1 MLSSLLLRRA
11 GLGAIVISAFALA
24 AIPGQAQQM
33 RQQMADKAAAS
44 AGNAFVNKIDGE
56 SCADF
61 AQTMSQM
68 KQKSGSGSSSSSM
81 SQKLKANTEARTQF
95 VNIVAAPLLNK
106 MINCNMLPGG
116 M

>member
-1 MLSSLLLRRA
+1 MLSSFLMRRI
-11 GLGAIVISAFALA
+11 GLGAVLGFAFALA

-33 RQQMADKAAAS
+33 RQQMADKVAAS
-44 AGNAFVNKIDGE
+44 AGNAFVSKINGE
-56 SCADF
+56 SCSQF

-68 KQKSGSGSSSSSM
+68 KSKGGSSSGSM
-81 SQKLKANTEARTQF
+81 SQKLKANAEARTQF

-106 MINCNMLPGG
+106 MISCDMLPGG